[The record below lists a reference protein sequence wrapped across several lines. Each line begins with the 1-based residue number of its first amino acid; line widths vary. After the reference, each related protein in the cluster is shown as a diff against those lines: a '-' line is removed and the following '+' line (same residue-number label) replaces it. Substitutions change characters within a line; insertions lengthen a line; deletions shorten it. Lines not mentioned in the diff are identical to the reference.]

1 MIRIEVQQERILNFK
16 HVLNAILDN
25 KKVFL
30 VNEGTNL
37 QDIMIEDLS
46 FVDLVKNK
54 DIEVHTYNLI
64 QQPIDGIKIVIR
76 SQAMPFLYYS
86 TKKLFDNN
94 KNINKHFG
102 IFVGG
107 SRWNRLYLAS
117 NLFDKYKEQSLISYR
132 QTLNNPTQ
140 PCSLQIDDLYNK
152 TAEINNS
159 KFYNTIS
166 NFIANLPMNVTNEH
180 NDNSGF
186 INFDQAWNIYPL
198 YQKIFVDI
206 VAETF
211 HSGHTFY
218 PTEKTSR
225 PIACYTP
232 FIVFGPKNY
241 LQNLKKIGFRTFNN
255 FWSEQYDKHTG
266 VSRII
271 EINRLVDSIATMSIN
286 DIKQMYTEMQPI
298 LEHNID
304 VYKNLNMNTWN
315 KNL

>member
-1 MIRIEVQQERILNFK
+1 MIRIEIQQERILNFK
-16 HVLNAILDN
+16 HVLNAILEN

-37 QDIMIEDLS
+37 QDLMIEDLP
-46 FVDLVKNK
+46 FIDLIKNK

-86 TKKLFDNN
+86 TQKLFDNN

-102 IFVGG
+102 MFVGG

-166 NFIANLPMNVTNEH
+166 NFIANLPMTITDEH

-186 INFDQAWNIYPL
+186 INFDQAWNIHSL
-198 YQKIFVDI
+198 YRKIFVDI

-211 HSGHTFY
+211 HNGHTFY
-218 PTEKTSR
+218 PTEKTAR

-241 LQNLKKIGFRTFNN
+241 LQNLKKIGFRTFNK
-255 FWSEQYDKHTG
+255 FWSERYDKHTG

-271 EINRLVDSIATMSIN
+271 EINKLVDSIATMSM
-286 DIKQMYTEMQPI
+286 DAIKQMYTEMQPI
-298 LEHNID
+298 LAHNVN

>member
-1 MIRIEVQQERILNFK
+1 MIRVEIQQGRILNFK
-16 HVLNAILDN
+16 HVLNAILEN

-37 QDIMIEDLS
+37 LDLMIEDLS
-46 FVDLVKNK
+46 FVDLIKNK

-76 SQAMPFLYYS
+76 NQALGFYYYS
-86 TKKLFDNN
+86 IQKLLDNN

-107 SRWNRLYLAS
+107 SRWNRLFLAS

-132 QTLNNPTQ
+132 QALNNPMQ
-140 PCSLQIDDLYNK
+140 PCSLQIDDLFNK
-152 TAEINNS
+152 TAEINNK
-159 KFYNTIS
+159 KFYTSIT
-166 NFIANLPMNVTNEH
+166 NFISNLPMNLTNEH
-180 NDNSGF
+180 NDNGGF
-186 INFDQAWNIYPL
+186 INFDQAWNIHVL
-198 YQKIFVDI
+198 YREIFIDI

-218 PTEKTSR
+218 PTEKTAR

-255 FWSEQYDKHTG
+255 FWSEQYDTHTG

-271 EINRLVDSIATMSIN
+271 EINKLIDNIANMSIK
-286 DIKQMYTEMQPI
+286 DIKQMYKDMQPI
-298 LEHNID
+298 LKHNVE
-304 VYKNLNMNTWN
+304 VYKNLNLRTWN